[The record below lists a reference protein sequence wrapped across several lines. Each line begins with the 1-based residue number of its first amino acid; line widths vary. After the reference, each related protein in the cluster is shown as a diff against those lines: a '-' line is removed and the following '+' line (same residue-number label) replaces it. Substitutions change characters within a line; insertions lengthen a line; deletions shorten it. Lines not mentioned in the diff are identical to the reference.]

1 MSWAVP
7 SGLHCNPVHEPAAR
21 PVAPQLSVHMSGFAQ
36 KTVEESQLAF
46 PLLPVAGG
54 GHPLSRVATHS
65 IIAVI
70 A

>member
-1 MSWAVP
+1 M
-7 SGLHCNPVHEPAAR
+7 
-21 PVAPQLSVHMSGFAQ
+21 APQLSVHMSGFAQ

-46 PLLPVAGG
+46 PSLPVAGV
-54 GHPLSRVATHS
+54 GHPLSKVATHS